1 MAENYKKNQSG
12 NNNRP
17 GASIPSKPQEPPA
30 SKPSGIE
37 TGSTPASIGKVIET
51 NNSNILIL
59 SDMLKATES
68 IPLSDLGMAMTHLRL
83 AGTRLEQYKKSL
95 AAKHESS
102 TFVDRAL

>member
-17 GASIPSKPQEPPA
+17 GASIPSKTQE
-30 SKPSGIE
+30 S
-37 TGSTPASIGKVIET
+37 PASIGKVIET